1 MNSPESIAVVAE
13 TTCGKLEGAQRG
25 GVCVFKGIPFATAR
39 RWHAPE
45 AVAPWSGTRPARHYA
60 NMAPQNP
67 TQLQGLL
74 GTGGGTTGGG
84 GRGDIE
90 DARKPR
96 GRREP
101 AGASQGL
108 AGTARLGCR
117 RGVVKRPQHK
127 SGSVIIGRGR
137 WFP

>member
-1 MNSPESIAVVAE
+1 MNSPESIAVVAD

-45 AVAPWSGTRPARHYA
+45 AVAPWSGIRPARHYA

-74 GTGGGTTGGG
+74 GTGGGTQG
-84 GRGDIE
+84 E
-90 DARKPR
+90 DCLHLNIWTP
-96 GRREP
+96 
-101 AGASQGL
+101 
-108 AGTARLGCR
+108 GCD
-117 RGVVKRPQHK
+117 GQKRPVMVWIH
-127 SGSVIIGRGR
+127 GGAFTTPRCR
-137 WFP
+137 CPWMT